1 MDAKLRWLTEP
12 FAGTCITCCEKVQ
25 ALAPHPV
32 WVSDGRPNWQFCEVG
47 LLKHFLSA
55 LRLKQQNQ
63 PGEKARS
70 LNMMLKKSG
79 VEGTLANVR
88 LGLKC
93 GRKAQVAERAIRRDV
108 CNML

>member
-1 MDAKLRWLTEP
+1 METLKKSI
-12 FAGTCITCCEKVQ
+12 FFQGGGC
-25 ALAPHPV
+25 
-32 WVSDGRPNWQFCEVG
+32 PNWQFCEVG

-79 VEGTLANVR
+79 VKGTLADIR
-88 LGLKC
+88 LGSKC
-93 GRKAQVAERAIRRDV
+93 GRKAQVADRAICRDL
-108 CNML
+108 CDML